1 MKQLGEKKL
10 KTRMGAT
17 KMEKEMRYSE
27 NGLWILKEGD
37 NYRMGLSEKGQDDLG
52 EVMFVE
58 LPNTLAEVKE
68 NDVLL
73 GVEGAKA
80 VTELLSP
87 LTGIV
92 VQFHTEL
99 TDNPEKLNSTDKKDN
114 WILEVKDVEPGA
126 FEKLSAEV

>member
-1 MKQLGEKKL
+1 MKLSGKQKL
-10 KTRMGAT
+10 KKTGAIRM
-17 KMEKEMRYSE
+17 EQQMRYSE
-27 NGLWILKEGD
+27 NGLWVLKEGE
-37 NYRMGLSEKGQDDLG
+37 NYRIGLSEKGQDDLG

-68 NDVLL
+68 SDVLL

-87 LTGIV
+87 LTGVV

-99 TDNPEKLNSTDKKDN
+99 TDDPEKLNSTDKKDN
-114 WILEVKDVEPGA
+114 WILEVKDVEPDS
-126 FEKLSAEV
+126 FEKLSIKI

>member
-1 MKQLGEKKL
+1 MK
-10 KTRMGAT
+10 
-17 KMEKEMRYSE
+17 YSE

-37 NYRMGLSEKGQDDLG
+37 NYRIGLSEKGQDDLG

-58 LPNTLAEVKE
+58 LPNTLDEVRE

-87 LTGIV
+87 LTGV
-92 VQFHTEL
+92 VAQFHTEL
-99 TDNPEKLNSTDKKDN
+99 TENPEKLNSTDKKDN
-114 WILEVKDVEPGA
+114 WILEIKDIEPDT
-126 FEKLSAEV
+126 FEKLSDEV

>member
-1 MKQLGEKKL
+1 MK
-10 KTRMGAT
+10 
-17 KMEKEMRYSE
+17 YSE
-27 NGLWILKEGD
+27 NGLWVLKEGD
-37 NYRMGLSEKGQDDLG
+37 NYRIGLSEKGQDDLG

-58 LPNTLAEVKE
+58 LPNTLDEVRE

-87 LTGIV
+87 LTGV
-92 VQFHTEL
+92 VVRFHAEL
-99 TDNPEKLNSTDKKDN
+99 TDNPEQLNSMDKNDN
-114 WILEVKDVEPGA
+114 WILELKDVEPDA

>member
-1 MKQLGEKKL
+1 
-10 KTRMGAT
+10 
-17 KMEKEMRYSE
+17 MEKQMKYSE
-27 NGLWILKEGD
+27 NGLWVLKEGD
-37 NYRMGLSEKGQDDLG
+37 NYRIGLSEKGQDDLG

-58 LPNTLAEVKE
+58 LPSMLAEVRE

-87 LTGIV
+87 LTGVV
-92 VQFHTEL
+92 VQFHAEL
-99 TDNPEKLNSTDKKDN
+99 TDNPEKLNSMDKNDN
-114 WILEVKDVEPGA
+114 WILELKDVEPEA

>member
-1 MKQLGEKKL
+1 
-10 KTRMGAT
+10 
-17 KMEKEMRYSE
+17 MEQQMRYSE
-27 NGLWILKEGD
+27 NGLWVLKEGD
-37 NYRMGLSEKGQDDLG
+37 NYRIGLSEKGQDDLG

-58 LPNTLAEVKE
+58 LPNTLAEVRE

-114 WILEVKDVEPGA
+114 WILEVKDVEPDA
-126 FEKLSAEV
+126 FEKLLAEV